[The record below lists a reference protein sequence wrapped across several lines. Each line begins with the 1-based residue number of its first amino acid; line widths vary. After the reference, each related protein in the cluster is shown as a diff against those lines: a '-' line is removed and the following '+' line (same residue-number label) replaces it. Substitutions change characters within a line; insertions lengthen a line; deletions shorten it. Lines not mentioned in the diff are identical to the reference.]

1 MSPHPQ
7 HQNKNDFSWNHF
19 TFIAFFKKKK
29 TFKSRDGIKG
39 KNSISQQ
46 AALLSEHSR
55 VCAKKAWD
63 IKNKTKTNKRLPTA
77 LEQKHSS
84 CTSSIHGL
92 EFLAYTFNKECRSGW
107 RTSLSFNISAPS
119 IHTNVVLE
127 SHKMC
132 AVWKFN
138 KVACLLRVY
147 WPGTEHNAS
156 A

>member
-1 MSPHPQ
+1 MCKFCAMSPHPQ
-7 HQNKNDFSWNHF
+7 RQNKNDFSWNHF

-107 RTSLSFNISAPS
+107 RTS
-119 IHTNVVLE
+119 
-127 SHKMC
+127 
-132 AVWKFN
+132 
-138 KVACLLRVY
+138 CLLTFQHLPSTRMSCWKATRCVLSESL
-147 WPGTEHNAS
+147 TKSRAC
-156 A
+156 